1 MSQNKQYLCKQHEI
15 GKNND
20 VFIIIK
26 ASISDKKNHVITKRG
41 CPEMCKEMLK

>member
-26 ASISDKKNHVITKRG
+26 ASISDKKNPRHHEKW
-41 CPEMCKEMLK
+41 LS